1 MKINTTTDQKI
12 SPLLPKVS
20 TLKSISIKNIKEQF
34 HLFDHQVEGVN
45 FLVNKKRAVLAHSMG
60 LGKTR
65 QAIIAGGISSEGTI
79 LVICPASLKINWERE
94 IHMIYPEDLVV
105 IISSDTDTDL
115 ERAAWI
121 IVNYDILAKRP
132 MLKEKVEDGTIE
144 TIILDEAHYI
154 KNSAAVRTKATL
166 AIVEKAKQVYCLTGT
181 PVMNKPIEMFSLLR
195 AVRHPLAT
203 HPDVAPSTLRT
214 NFSKRYCNGHLETI
228 HRRGGQILRF
238 WDESGANR
246 LPELKELTQDVILRR
261 TKEEVL
267 DLPPKI
273 VSVVEMELGPE
284 WQRTYDHAWDEYLE
298 YIAKNPM
305 KKDYDNILNAQSLVE
320 LIKLKQVCSQAKVL
334 RIVADIENMIEQG
347 EKVIVFSQF
356 TETVKRIHETLRA
369 HKIQSVTLTGSDS
382 MEDRQRS
389 VDAFQKID
397 DVKVFISNIKAG
409 GVGITLTAAN
419 HVIFADMDW
428 SPAIHNQAEDRAH
441 RIGQTG
447 TVNVYY
453 YVLSGTIEEDIM
465 DILSQKQETVGT
477 LLGDETIIPA
487 FLDLIIKRARE

>member
-1 MKINTTTDQKI
+1 MK
-12 SPLLPKVS
+12 
-20 TLKSISIKNIKEQF
+20 TLNETRK
-34 HLFDHQVEGVN
+34 LFPHQLEGVE
-45 FLVNKKRAVLAHSMG
+45 FLKKKKRAILADSMG
-60 LGKTR
+60 LGKTT
-65 QAIIAGGISSEGTI
+65 QAIRAAGDSSNGII
-79 LVICPASLKINWERE
+79 LIVCPASLKINWERE
-94 IHMIYPEDLVV
+94 IHMIYPEDIVSIIDGKPKDGADLFYTAAWV
-105 IISSDTDTDL
+105 II
-115 ERAAWI
+115 
-121 IVNYDILAKRP
+121 NYDIVAKHP
-132 MLKEKVEDGTIE
+132 MLKAEIEVGNIE
-144 TIILDEAHYI
+144 TVILDEAHYI

-166 AIVEKAKQVYCLTGT
+166 ALVEKAKQVYCLTGT
-181 PVMNKPIEMFSLLR
+181 PVMNKPIEMFSLLK

-203 HPDVAPSTLRT
+203 HPDIAPSTLRT

-284 WQRTYDHAWDEYLE
+284 WQRTYDNAWDEYLE

-305 KKDYDNILNAQSLVE
+305 KKDFDNILNAQSLVE

-334 RIVADIENMIEQG
+334 RIVSNIENMIEQG

-369 HKIQSVTLTGSDS
+369 HKIQSVTLTGADG
-382 MEDRQRS
+382 MDDRQQS

-465 DILSQKQETVGT
+465 DVLSQKQETVGT
-477 LLGDETIIPA
+477 LMGDEVTIPA
-487 FLDLIIKRARE
+487 FMELIIKRAISHE